1 MSPWVFYT
9 LVSTITSAVF
19 GLIGLLGLSLAGI
32 LSPLAAMILATMYL
46 FMGLIIGWSIGAFTK
61 RFTKEMKVKGFGLF
75 QGRLGG
81 LFVGG
86 MAGFEI
92 GNGIGAI
99 LGALIF
105 YFLGLWIGPKASKE
119 IANWI
124 ERNYDVLEVQTD
136 QVAPK
141 ERGIFPSAYVLLFP
155 FVFVIFGFLLKG
167 IPIDVD
173 FDPQYL
179 PVARI
184 VAVMFSLLTIG
195 SLYWIKYL
203 MVREM
208 KIMETPAID
217 LLFIGTFFFRCSN
230 DLRFRLVFDW
240 RISVRIYH
248 FRGSI
253 RNCRDYLV
261 SV

>member
-1 MSPWVFYT
+1 M
-9 LVSTITSAVF
+9 
-19 GLIGLLGLSLAGI
+19 
-32 LSPLAAMILATMYL
+32 
-46 FMGLIIGWSIGAFTK
+46 
-61 RFTKEMKVKGFGLF
+61 KGFGLF

-105 YFLGLWIGPKASKE
+105 YFLGLWIGPKVSKE

-208 KIMETPAID
+208 KIKETPAID
-217 LLFIGTFFFRCSN
+217 LLFIGTFFSVAPMIYGFILFLIGAS
-230 DLRFRLVFDW
+230 LFEFIIFAGVSEIAGIIWLVYESRN
-240 RISVRIYH
+240 RIEELPQLESEEDHVQNNI
-248 FRGSI
+248 G
-253 RNCRDYLV
+253 V
-261 SV
+261 